1 LKSKSFIVFSLKTI
15 KIAMKSRKQLLNK
28 MKAKAFDTG
37 LFKRILTYTKPYKW
51 RYNGV
56 IIFAISLSIFA
67 ALRPYLLKQT
77 VDGYIKTHDQLG
89 LLFYV
94 TLMGIVLMLEVFSQF
109 YFVYWANW
117 LGQDIVKD
125 IRTKLFKHILSF
137 RMKYFDLVPVGQLV
151 TRSVSDIESIAR
163 IFSQGLFMIISDLM
177 KMLVVLIFMFYMNWK
192 LTWIV
197 VIAMP
202 ILVYITR
209 IFQRKMQVAF
219 EEVRTQIAN
228 MNSFVQERVTGMK
241 IVQLFNREKTE
252 YESFKEINGKH
263 KKAWIKTILYN
274 SIFFPIADIISSL
287 TLGCIVVFGGFK
299 ILNGD
304 NFTTFGDLFSYTMFI
319 GMLFNPLRQIADKFN
334 EMQLGMIA
342 ANRVFDI
349 IDTQDHI
356 QDTGTIEAPIF
367 NGTIEFKDVRFGYI
381 PEEEVI
387 KGIDLSVEAGQTIAI
402 VGSTGAGKSTIINL
416 LNRFYEINSGTI
428 CIDGNNI
435 ENYTLA
441 SLRKQIAVV
450 LQDVFLFA
458 DTIYNNIT
466 LNNPEITKAQVLEAA
481 KVIGVHDFIMS
492 LPDNYDFDVKERG
505 VMLSSGQRQLIAF
518 LRSYVSNPS
527 ILILD
532 EATSS
537 IDTYSEEMIQRATET
552 ITKGRTSIVI
562 AHRLA
567 TIVNA
572 DKIVVMDKG
581 LIVEQGTHQE
591 LINRTN
597 GYYKN
602 LYDSQFVVAN

>member
-1 LKSKSFIVFSLKTI
+1 
-15 KIAMKSRKQLLNK
+15 
-28 MKAKAFDTG
+28 MKAKAFDTR
-37 LFKRILTYTKPYKW
+37 LFKRILKYTKPYQW
-51 RYNGV
+51 RFNGV
-56 IIFAISLSIFA
+56 IIFAISLSVFA

-77 VDGYIKTHDQLG
+77 VDSYIQPKDQNG
-89 LLFYV
+89 LLIYI
-94 TLMGIVLMLEVFSQF
+94 TLMGIILLLEVFSQF
-109 YFVYWANW
+109 FFVYWANW

-125 IRTKLFKHILSF
+125 IRVKLFKHLLSF
-137 RMKYFDLVPVGQLV
+137 RMKYFDMVPVGQLV
-151 TRSVSDIESIAR
+151 TRSVSDIEAIAR

-197 VIAMP
+197 IVAMP
-202 ILVYITR
+202 ILVFITR

-241 IVQLFNREKTE
+241 IVQLFHREDIEAEKFRVINDKHNR
-252 YESFKEINGKH
+252 
-263 KKAWIKTILYN
+263 AWIKTILYN

-287 TLGCIVVFGGFK
+287 TLGFIVLYGGFN
-299 ILNGD
+299 ILRGD
-304 NFTTFGDLFSYTMFI
+304 NSTTFGDLFSYTMFI

-349 IDTQDHI
+349 LDTQDQI
-356 QDTGTIEAPIF
+356 QDTGTIEAPLFDGDIRF
-367 NGTIEFKDVRFGYI
+367 ENVHFGYI
-381 PEEEVI
+381 PNEEVI
-387 KGIDLSVEAGQTIAI
+387 KGINLEVKASQTIAI

-416 LNRFYEINSGTI
+416 LNRFYEINKGFI
-428 CIDGNNI
+428 FIDNHNI
-435 ENYTLA
+435 ENYTLD

-466 LNNPEITKAQVLEAA
+466 LNNPEITRDHVLAAA
-481 KVIGVHDFIMS
+481 KKIGVHDFIMS

-518 LRSYVSNPS
+518 LRAFVSNPS

-537 IDTYSEEMIQRATET
+537 IDTYSEELIQRATET

-591 LINRTN
+591 LINLEK

-602 LYDSQFVVAN
+602 LYDSQFSVAN

>member
-1 LKSKSFIVFSLKTI
+1 
-15 KIAMKSRKQLLNK
+15 
-28 MKAKAFDTG
+28 MKAKAFDTR
-37 LFKRILTYTKPYKW
+37 LFKRILQYTKPYKS
-51 RYNGV
+51 RFNGV
-56 IIFAISLSIFA
+56 IIFAISLSVFA

-77 VDGYIKTHDQLG
+77 VDGYIKTHDQFG
-89 LLFYV
+89 LLLYV
-94 TLMGIVLMLEVFSQF
+94 SLMGFVLLLEVFSQF
-109 YFVYWANW
+109 FFVFWANW

-125 IRTKLFKHILSF
+125 IRNKMFKHILSF
-137 RMKYFDLVPVGQLV
+137 KMKYFDNVPVGQLV
-151 TRSVSDIESIAR
+151 TRSVSDIEAIAR
-163 IFSQGLFMIISDLM
+163 IFSQGLFMIISDMM
-177 KMLVVLIFMFYMNWK
+177 KMLVVLAFMFYMNWK

-197 VIAMP
+197 IVAMP
-202 ILVYITR
+202 ILVFFTR
-209 IFQRKMQVAF
+209 IFQKKMQIAF

-228 MNSFVQERVTGMK
+228 LNSFVQERVTGMK
-241 IVQLFNREKTE
+241 IVQLFHREDIEFEKFKT
-252 YESFKEINGKH
+252 INQKH
-263 KKAWIKTILYN
+263 NKAWIKTILYN

-287 TLGCIVVFGGFK
+287 TLGFVVLYGGFN
-299 ILNGD
+299 IINGD

-319 GMLFNPLRQIADKFN
+319 AMLFNPLRQIADKFN

-349 IDTQDHI
+349 LDTQDQI

-367 NGTIEFKDVRFGYI
+367 NGNIQFKDVHFGYI
-381 PEEEVI
+381 AEEYVI
-387 KGIDLSVEAGQTIAI
+387 KGIDLDVNAGETIAI
-402 VGSTGAGKSTIINL
+402 VGATGAGKSTIINL
-416 LNRFYEINSGTI
+416 LNRFYEINRGTI
-428 CIDGNNI
+428 CIDSHNI
-435 ENYTLA
+435 ENYTLS

-458 DTIYNNIT
+458 DTIFNNIT
-466 LNNPEITKAQVLEAA
+466 LNNPDISREQVLAAA
-481 KVIGVHDFIMS
+481 KKIGVHKFIMS

-518 LRSYVSNPS
+518 LRAYVSNPS

-537 IDTYSEEMIQRATET
+537 IDTYSEELIQKATET

-567 TIVNA
+567 TILKA

-591 LINRTN
+591 LLERNG

-602 LYDSQFVVAN
+602 LYDSQFIAEIK

>member
-1 LKSKSFIVFSLKTI
+1 
-15 KIAMKSRKQLLNK
+15 
-28 MKAKAFDTG
+28 MKAKAFDTR
-37 LFKRILTYTKPYKW
+37 LFKRILQYTKPYQW
-51 RYNGV
+51 RFNGV
-56 IIFAISLSIFA
+56 IIFAISLSVFA

-77 VDGYIKTHDQLG
+77 VDGYIKTQDQHG
-89 LLFYV
+89 LLLYV
-94 TLMGIVLMLEVFSQF
+94 ILMGIVLLMEVFSQF
-109 YFVYWANW
+109 FFVFWANW

-125 IRTKLFKHILSF
+125 IRTKLFRHILSF

-177 KMLVVLIFMFYMNWK
+177 KMLVVLIFMFYMNWT

-197 VIAMP
+197 IVAMP
-202 ILVYITR
+202 ILVFITR
-209 IFQRKMQVAF
+209 IFQKKMQVAF

-241 IVQLFNREKTE
+241 IVQLFNREDIEFEK
-252 YESFKEINGKH
+252 FKEINDKH
-263 KKAWIKTILYN
+263 NRAWIKTILYN

-287 TLGCIVVFGGFK
+287 TLGFIVLYGGMK

-304 NFTTFGDLFSYTMFI
+304 HFTTFGDLFSYTMFI

-334 EMQLGMIA
+334 EMQLGMIS

-349 IDTQDHI
+349 LDTQDQI
-356 QDTGTIEAPIF
+356 QDTGTIEAPL
-367 NGTIEFKDVRFGYI
+367 FKGNIRFENVRFGYI
-381 PEEEVI
+381 PEEDVI
-387 KGIDLSVEAGQTIAI
+387 KGIDLEVNAGQTIAI

-416 LNRFYEINSGTI
+416 LNRFYEINSGSI
-428 CIDGNNI
+428 YIDNHNI
-435 ENYTLA
+435 ENYTLS
-441 SLRKQIAVV
+441 SLRNQIAVV

-458 DTIYNNIT
+458 DTIFNNIT
-466 LNNPEITKAQVLEAA
+466 LNNPAISREQVLAAA
-481 KVIGVHDFIMS
+481 KKIGVHDFIMS
-492 LPDNYDFDVKERG
+492 LPDNYNFDVKERG

-518 LRSYVSNPS
+518 LRAYVSNPS

-537 IDTYSEEMIQRATET
+537 IDTYSEELIQRATET
-552 ITKGRTSIVI
+552 ITEGRTSIVI

-591 LINRTN
+591 LINRES

-602 LYDSQFVVAN
+602 LYDSQFSVAN

>member
-1 LKSKSFIVFSLKTI
+1 
-15 KIAMKSRKQLLNK
+15 
-28 MKAKAFDTG
+28 MKAKAFDTR
-37 LFKRILTYTKPYKW
+37 LFKRILRYTKPYQF
-51 RYNGV
+51 RFNGV
-56 IIFAISLSIFA
+56 IVFAISLSIFA

-77 VDGYIKTHDQLG
+77 VDGYIATQDQHG
-89 LLFYV
+89 LLLYV
-94 TLMGIVLMLEVFSQF
+94 SLMGIVLLLEVFSQF

-125 IRTKLFKHILSF
+125 SRAELFQHILSF
-137 RMKYFDLVPVGQLV
+137 RMKYFDHVPVGQLV

-177 KMLVVLIFMFYMNWK
+177 KMVVVLIFMFYMNWK

-197 VIAMP
+197 IVAMP
-202 ILVYITR
+202 ILVFFTR

-241 IVQLFNREKTE
+241 IVQLFNREKIE
-252 YESFKEINGKH
+252 YEKFKQINDKH

-287 TLGCIVVFGGFK
+287 TLGFIVLYGGMK

-304 NFTTFGDLFSYTMFI
+304 TFTTFGDLFSYTMFI
-319 GMLFNPLRQIADKFN
+319 AMLFNPLRQIADKFN

-349 IDTQDHI
+349 LDTEDQI
-356 QDTGTIEAPIF
+356 QDTGVIEAPVFKGDIQF
-367 NGTIEFKDVRFGYI
+367 NKVHFGYI
-381 PEEEVI
+381 PGEEVI
-387 KGIDLSVEAGQTIAI
+387 KGIDLEVSAGQTIAI

-416 LNRFYEINSGTI
+416 LNRFYEINNGSI
-428 CIDGNNI
+428 YIDNNNI
-435 ENYTLA
+435 ENYTLG
-441 SLRKQIAVV
+441 SLRLQIAVV
-450 LQDVFLFA
+450 LQDIFLFA
-458 DTIYNNIT
+458 DTIFNNIT
-466 LNNPEITKAQVLEAA
+466 LNNPAISRDQVLAAA
-481 KVIGVHDFIMS
+481 KKIGVHEFIMN

-518 LRSYVSNPS
+518 LRAYVSNPS

-537 IDTYSEEMIQRATET
+537 IDTYSEELIQRATET

-591 LINRTN
+591 LINRES

-602 LYDSQFVVAN
+602 LYDSQFSVAN

>member
-1 LKSKSFIVFSLKTI
+1 
-15 KIAMKSRKQLLNK
+15 
-28 MKAKAFDTG
+28 MKAKAFDTR
-37 LFKRILTYTKPYKW
+37 LFKRILQYTKPYQL
-51 RYNGV
+51 RFRGV
-56 IIFAISLSIFA
+56 IAFAISLSVFA

-77 VDGYIKTHDQLG
+77 VDGYIKTHDQQG
-89 LLFYV
+89 LLLYIS
-94 TLMGIVLMLEVFSQF
+94 LMGIVLLAEVFSQY
-109 YFVYWANW
+109 YFVFWANW

-137 RMKYFDLVPVGQLV
+137 RMKYFDHVPVGQLV
-151 TRSVSDIESIAR
+151 TRSVSDIEAIAR

-177 KMLVVLIFMFYMNWK
+177 KMVVVLFFMFYMNWK

-197 VIAMP
+197 IVAMP
-202 ILVYITR
+202 ILVFFTR

-219 EEVRTQIAN
+219 EEVRNEIAN

-241 IVQLFNREKTE
+241 IVQLFNREDIEFDK
-252 YESFKEINGKH
+252 FKNINDKH
-263 KKAWIKTILYN
+263 RKAWIKTILYN

-287 TLGCIVVFGGFK
+287 TLGFIVLYGGFK

-304 NFTTFGDLFSYTMFI
+304 SFTTFGDLFSYTMFI

-349 IDTQDHI
+349 LDTQDQI
-356 QDTGTIEAPIF
+356 QDTGTIEAPLF
-367 NGTIEFKDVRFGYI
+367 DGNIEFKDIHFGYI
-381 PEEEVI
+381 PNEEVI
-387 KGIDLSVEAGQTIAI
+387 KGIDLEVKAGQTIAI

-416 LNRFYEINSGTI
+416 LNRFYEINSGSI
-428 CIDGNNI
+428 YIDHQNI
-435 ENYTLA
+435 ENYTLE

-450 LQDVFLFA
+450 LQDVYLFA

-466 LNNPEITKAQVLEAA
+466 LNNPAISREEVLAAAQ
-481 KVIGVHDFIMS
+481 KIGVHEFIMS

-518 LRSYVSNPS
+518 LRAFVSNPS

-537 IDTYSEEMIQRATET
+537 IDTYSEELIQRATDT

-567 TIVNA
+567 TIMNA

-591 LINRTN
+591 LIKKES

-602 LYDSQFVVAN
+602 LYDSQFSAAN

>member
-1 LKSKSFIVFSLKTI
+1 
-15 KIAMKSRKQLLNK
+15 
-28 MKAKAFDTG
+28 MKAKAFDTR
-37 LFKRILTYTKPYKW
+37 LFKRILKFTKPYQW
-51 RYNGV
+51 RFNGV

-77 VDGYIKTHDQLG
+77 VDGYIATQDQQG
-89 LLFYV
+89 LLMYV
-94 TLMGIVLMLEVFSQF
+94 VLMGIVLLLEVFSQF

-125 IRTKLFKHILSF
+125 IRTKLFRHILSF
-137 RMKYFDLVPVGQLV
+137 RMKYFDHVPVGQLV

-177 KMLVVLIFMFYMNWK
+177 KMVVVLAFMFYMNWK

-197 VIAMP
+197 IVAMP
-202 ILVYITR
+202 ILVYFTR
-209 IFQRKMQVAF
+209 IFQKKMQVAF

-241 IVQLFNREKTE
+241 IVQLFNREEIE
-252 YESFKEINGKH
+252 YEKFKSINDKH

-287 TLGCIVVFGGFK
+287 TLGFIVLYGGIK

-349 IDTQDHI
+349 LDTEDQI
-356 QDTGTIEAPIF
+356 QDTGIIEAPIF
-367 NGTIEFKDVRFGYI
+367 KGDIEFKNVRFGYI
-381 PEEEVI
+381 PDEEVI
-387 KGIDLSVEAGQTIAI
+387 KGIDLEVNAGQTIAI

-416 LNRFYEINSGTI
+416 LNRFYEINSGSI
-428 CIDGNNI
+428 YIDNHNI
-435 ENYTLA
+435 ENYTLS

-458 DTIYNNIT
+458 DTIFNNIT
-466 LNNPEITKAQVLEAA
+466 LNNPEISREQVLAAA
-481 KVIGVHDFIMS
+481 KKIGVHEFIMS

-518 LRSYVSNPS
+518 LRAYVSNPS

-537 IDTYSEEMIQRATET
+537 IDTYSEELIQRATET

-581 LIVEQGTHQE
+581 LIVEQGTHLE
-591 LINRTN
+591 LINRES

-602 LYDSQFVVAN
+602 LYDSQFSVAN

>member
-1 LKSKSFIVFSLKTI
+1 
-15 KIAMKSRKQLLNK
+15 
-28 MKAKAFDTG
+28 
-37 LFKRILTYTKPYKW
+37 
-51 RYNGV
+51 V
-56 IIFAISLSIFA
+56 IIFAVSLSVFA

-77 VDGYIKTHDQLG
+77 VDGYIKTHDQFG
-89 LLFYV
+89 LLLYV
-94 TLMGIVLMLEVFSQF
+94 SLMGFVLLLEVFSQF
-109 YFVYWANW
+109 FFVFWANW

-125 IRTKLFKHILSF
+125 IRNKMFKHILSF
-137 RMKYFDLVPVGQLV
+137 KMKYFDNVPVGQLV
-151 TRSVSDIESIAR
+151 TRSVSDIEAIAR
-163 IFSQGLFMIISDLM
+163 IFSQGLFMIISDMM
-177 KMLVVLIFMFYMNWK
+177 KMIVVLGFMFYMNWK

-197 VIAMP
+197 IVAMP
-202 ILVYITR
+202 ILVFFTR
-209 IFQRKMQVAF
+209 IFQKKMQIAF

-228 MNSFVQERVTGMK
+228 LNSFVQERVTGMK
-241 IVQLFNREKTE
+241 IVQLFHREDIEFEKFKT
-252 YESFKEINGKH
+252 INQKH
-263 KKAWIKTILYN
+263 NKAWIKTILYN

-287 TLGCIVVFGGFK
+287 TLGFVVLYGGIK

-304 NFTTFGDLFSYTMFI
+304 NFTTFGDLFSYT
-319 GMLFNPLRQIADKFN
+319 QIADKFN

-349 IDTQDHI
+349 LDTQDQI

-367 NGTIEFKDVRFGYI
+367 KGSIQFKDVHFGYI
-381 PEEEVI
+381 AEEYVI
-387 KGIDLSVEAGQTIAI
+387 KGIDLDVKAGKTIAI
-402 VGSTGAGKSTIINL
+402 VGATGAGKSTIINL

-428 CIDGNNI
+428 CIDGQNI
-435 ENYTLA
+435 ENYTLS

-458 DTIYNNIT
+458 DTIFNNIT
-466 LNNPEITKAQVLEAA
+466 LNNPDISREQVLAAA
-481 KVIGVHDFIMS
+481 KKIGVHKFIMS

-518 LRSYVSNPS
+518 LRAYVSNPS

-537 IDTYSEEMIQRATET
+537 IDTYSEELIQKATEN

-567 TIVNA
+567 TILKA

-591 LINRTN
+591 LLTFEN
-597 GYYKN
+597 GYYKK
-602 LYDSQFVVAN
+602 LYDSQFALEIDTTNN

>member
-1 LKSKSFIVFSLKTI
+1 
-15 KIAMKSRKQLLNK
+15 

-51 RYNGV
+51 RYYGV
-56 IIFAISLSIFA
+56 IVFAVSLSIFA

-77 VDGYIKTHDQLG
+77 VDGYIKTHDKEG
-89 LLFYV
+89 LLMY
-94 TLMGIVLMLEVFSQF
+94 IVLMGVVLLMEVFSQF

-177 KMLVVLIFMFYMNWK
+177 KMLVVLIFMFYMNWE

-241 IVQLFNREKTE
+241 IVQLFNREKIE
-252 YESFKEINGKH
+252 AENFKEINNKH
-263 KKAWIKTILYN
+263 RVAWIKTILYN
-274 SIFFPIADIISSL
+274 SIFFPIADIISSI
-287 TLGCIVVFGGFK
+287 TLGLVVVYGGFK

-304 NFTTFGDLFSYTMFI
+304 HFTTFGDLFSYTMFI

-356 QDTGTIEAPIF
+356 QDTGTLEAPIF
-367 NGTIEFKDVRFGYI
+367 DGSIEFAAVRFSYI

-387 KGIDLSVEAGQTIAI
+387 KGIDLSVAAGQTVAI

-428 CIDGNNI
+428 FIDGHNI

-466 LNNPEITKAQVLEAA
+466 LHNPEITREKVLDAA
-481 KVIGVHDFIMS
+481 KKIGVHDFIMS

-537 IDTYSEEMIQRATET
+537 IDSYSEELIQRATET
-552 ITKGRTSIVI
+552 ITKGRTSIII

-591 LINRTN
+591 LLNKTD

-602 LYDSQFVVAN
+602 LYDSQFSVAN

>member
-1 LKSKSFIVFSLKTI
+1 
-15 KIAMKSRKQLLNK
+15 
-28 MKAKAFDTG
+28 
-37 LFKRILTYTKPYKW
+37 
-51 RYNGV
+51 
-56 IIFAISLSIFA
+56 
-67 ALRPYLLKQT
+67 
-77 VDGYIKTHDQLG
+77 
-89 LLFYV
+89 
-94 TLMGIVLMLEVFSQF
+94 
-109 YFVYWANW
+109 
-117 LGQDIVKD
+117 
-125 IRTKLFKHILSF
+125 
-137 RMKYFDLVPVGQLV
+137 
-151 TRSVSDIESIAR
+151 
-163 IFSQGLFMIISDLM
+163 
-177 KMLVVLIFMFYMNWK
+177 MFYMNWT

-197 VIAMP
+197 IVAMP
-202 ILVYITR
+202 ILVFVTR
-209 IFQRKMQVAF
+209 IFQKKMQVAF

-241 IVQLFNREKTE
+241 IVQLFNRENIELEK
-252 YESFKEINGKH
+252 FKEINDKH

-287 TLGCIVVFGGFK
+287 TLGFIVLYGGFK

-349 IDTQDHI
+349 LDTQDQI
-356 QDTGTIEAPIF
+356 QDTGILEAPIF
-367 NGTIEFKDVRFGYI
+367 KGNIEFNKVRFGYI
-381 PEEEVI
+381 PDEEVI
-387 KGIDLSVEAGQTIAI
+387 KGIDLEVNAGQTIAI

-416 LNRFYEINSGTI
+416 LNRFYEINSGSI
-428 CIDGNNI
+428 YIDGQNI
-435 ENYTLA
+435 ENYTLG

-458 DTIYNNIT
+458 DTIFNNIT
-466 LNNPEITKAQVLEAA
+466 LHNPEIDRDQVLAAA
-481 KVIGVHDFIMS
+481 KKIGVHEFIMS

-518 LRSYVSNPS
+518 LRAYVSNPS

-537 IDTYSEEMIQRATET
+537 IDTYSEELIQRATET

-591 LINRTN
+591 LINRES
-597 GYYKN
+597 GFYKN
-602 LYDSQFVVAN
+602 LYDSQFSVAN

>member
-1 LKSKSFIVFSLKTI
+1 
-15 KIAMKSRKQLLNK
+15 
-28 MKAKAFDTG
+28 MKAKAFDTR
-37 LFKRILTYTKPYKW
+37 LFKRILKYTKPYQL
-51 RYNGV
+51 RFRGV
-56 IIFAISLSIFA
+56 IVFAISLSVFA

-77 VDGYIKTHDQLG
+77 VDGYIKTHDQQG
-89 LLFYV
+89 LLFYI
-94 TLMGIVLMLEVFSQF
+94 TLMGIVLLAEVFSQY
-109 YFVYWANW
+109 YFVFWANW

-137 RMKYFDLVPVGQLV
+137 RMKYFDHVPVGQLV
-151 TRSVSDIESIAR
+151 TRSVSDIEAIAR

-177 KMLVVLIFMFYMNWK
+177 KMVVVLFFMFYMNWK

-197 VIAMP
+197 IVAMP
-202 ILVYITR
+202 VLVFFTR
-209 IFQRKMQVAF
+209 IFQRKMQIAF
-219 EEVRTQIAN
+219 EEVRTEIAN

-241 IVQLFNREKTE
+241 IVQLFNREDIELDK
-252 YESFKEINGKH
+252 FKNINEKH
-263 KKAWIKTILYN
+263 RKAWIKTILYN

-287 TLGCIVVFGGFK
+287 TLGFIVLYGGFK

-304 NFTTFGDLFSYTMFI
+304 MFTTFGDLFSYTMFI

-349 IDTQDHI
+349 LDTQDQI
-356 QDTGTIEAPIF
+356 QDTGTIEAPVF
-367 NGTIEFKDVRFGYI
+367 KGDIEFKGVRFGYI
-381 PEEEVI
+381 PDEEVI
-387 KGIDLSVEAGQTIAI
+387 KGIDLEVKAGQTIAI

-428 CIDGNNI
+428 CIDHHNI
-435 ENYTLA
+435 ENYTLD

-466 LNNPEITKAQVLEAA
+466 LNNPAISREEVLAAAQ
-481 KVIGVHDFIMS
+481 KIGVHDFIMS

-518 LRSYVSNPS
+518 LRAFVCNPS

-537 IDTYSEEMIQRATET
+537 IDTYSEELIQRATET
-552 ITKGRTSIVI
+552 ITQGRTSIVI

-581 LIVEQGTHQE
+581 LIVEEGTHQE
-591 LINRTN
+591 LVNKES

-602 LYDSQFVVAN
+602 LYDSQFSVAN